1 MKQVIKYAALIF
13 ALILAASII
22 GGCLTAGVAIA
33 REIMDRT
40 SVDDNYSD
48 GSNGIWYRDE
58 EGDVVFMGIHFGG
71 RDDAKSGSES
81 FIGSEISS
89 LYVESSMGE
98 LIIDTWAQDQILVE
112 YENIPETY
120 EIYSNNGTLVIEKED
135 GIFFWNSFFSND
147 TKIHITVPENR
158 VFGGV
163 KVDKGSGSGKL
174 TGFSADTLTV
184 ESGSGSMTISEVTA
198 QKTVL
203 DSGSGAFNV
212 RNSSLGEA
220 SMDSGSGF
228 VNFENI
234 TAGNLVLD
242 SGSGRVDVSGVL
254 TGNCVFDTGS
264 GSVDVE
270 IYGREEDYNVRA
282 DMGSGSFYFNGK
294 KIDDIRTD
302 NRDAKHL
309 LVFEAGSG
317 RVSVEFK

>member
-22 GGCLTAGVAIA
+22 GSCLTAGVAIA

-40 SVDDNYSD
+40 SVDDNYSN

-71 RDDAKSGSES
+71 KDDAKSGSES
-81 FIGSEISS
+81 FVGSEIDS
-89 LYVESSMGE
+89 LYVESYIGE
-98 LIIDTWAQDQILVE
+98 LVIDTWAQDQILVV

-120 EIYSNNGTLVIEKED
+120 EIYSNDGTLVIEKED
-135 GIFFWNSFFSND
+135 GIFLWGTFTSNN
-147 TKIHITVPENR
+147 TKINITVPEGQ
-158 VFGGV
+158 VFGKV
-163 KVDKGSGSGKL
+163 EVDKGSGRGEI
-174 TGFSADTLTV
+174 TGLSADMLKV
-184 ESGSGSMTISEVTA
+184 DSGSGSMTISEVTV

-212 RNSSLGEA
+212 RNSSLGET

-234 TAGNLVLD
+234 TAVNLVLD

-270 IYGREEDYNVRA
+270 IYGSEEDYNVRA

-294 KIDDIRTD
+294 KTDDIRTD

-309 LVFEAGSG
+309 LVFDAGSG